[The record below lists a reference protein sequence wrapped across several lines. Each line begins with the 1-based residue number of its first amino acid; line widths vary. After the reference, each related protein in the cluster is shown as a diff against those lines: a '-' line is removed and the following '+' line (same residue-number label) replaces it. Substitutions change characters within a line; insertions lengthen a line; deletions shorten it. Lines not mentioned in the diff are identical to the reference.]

1 MNAAAPSP
9 LALADNENHQSSRSV
24 LDAFRGDPRELCGE
38 SDYDFSAAP
47 AQDSTAGGR
56 RPGPLL
62 DALVELPPVP
72 LAEDGANVALAPR
85 LPLYALLSIQ
95 RRTPPT
101 RAIPPSGA
109 GAPAATGWRHVVWD
123 DGRNRTAEADDGEG
137 PASWLSEPEGGGG
150 AGDAKFFGAELDS
163 QLSES
168 GGMHRTLR
176 HALTVE
182 LPDEEARSDASLEG
196 DGSARWE
203 LELWILLHLPSD
215 VFVNVHDAFEVPLPP
230 KGRDWDLRASV
241 VTVQGDRIDEEQPEF
256 ASRSHA
262 VLVRVQAELLPAD
275 RDSSPTA
282 PRSLAFATKVHLRYP
297 RPASSGAEP
306 FCRVVVLAPAIVGG
320 TLQRAGKGPSQTVY
334 RWKPQLSDSHSNRR
348 LAAPPLLATRAAAGR
363 GGDLPWVALLTLAA
377 ALAGGAAMLRDI
389 SRVADW
395 GGR

>member
-1 MNAAAPSP
+1 
-9 LALADNENHQSSRSV
+9 
-24 LDAFRGDPRELCGE
+24 
-38 SDYDFSAAP
+38 
-47 AQDSTAGGR
+47 
-56 RPGPLL
+56 
-62 DALVELPPVP
+62 
-72 LAEDGANVALAPR
+72 
-85 LPLYALLSIQ
+85 
-95 RRTPPT
+95 
-101 RAIPPSGA
+101 
-109 GAPAATGWRHVVWD
+109 VWD
-123 DGRNRTAEADDGEG
+123 DGRNRTAEEYDGEG
-137 PASWLSEPEGGGG
+137 PAPRPFEPEG
-150 AGDAKFFGAELDS
+150 DAVDARFFGAELDS
-163 QLSES
+163 HLSES

-215 VFVNVHDAFEVPLPP
+215 VFVNVNDAFEAPPPQPL
-230 KGRDWDLRASV
+230 KGQDWDLRASV
-241 VTVQGDRIDEEQPEF
+241 VTVQGERIDEEQPEF

-262 VLVRVQAELLPAD
+262 VLLRVRAELLPAD

-306 FCRVVVLAPAIVGG
+306 FCRVVVPAPAIVAG
-320 TLQRAGKGPSQTVY
+320 TATKRAGKGPSQTVY
-334 RWKPQLSDSHSNRR
+334 RWKHRLSDSHSKRR
-348 LAAPPLLATRAAAGR
+348 LAAPPLLATRVAAGR

>member
-1 MNAAAPSP
+1 MNAAAPAS
-9 LALADNENHQSSRSV
+9 LALLVENHQSSWSV

-38 SDYDFSAAP
+38 SDLLSAP
-47 AQDSTAGGR
+47 AQKSVPGRR
-56 RPGPLL
+56 RPGLL
-62 DALVELPPVP
+62 LNALVELPSVP
-72 LAEDGANVALAPR
+72 LPADDAAAPR

-95 RRTPPT
+95 RRTSPT
-101 RAIPPSGA
+101 IAIPPSGA

-123 DGRNRTAEADDGEG
+123 DGRNRTAEADGGEG
-137 PASWLSEPEGGGG
+137 PAPGPFEPEGGGG

-163 QLSES
+163 HLSES

-176 HALTVE
+176 HALTIE
-182 LPDEEARSDASLEG
+182 LPDEEARNDGSSEG

-215 VFVNVHDAFEVPLPP
+215 VFVNVNDAFEAPPPQPL
-230 KGRDWDLRASV
+230 KGQDWDLRASV
-241 VTVQGDRIDEEQPEF
+241 VTVQGERIDEEQPEF

-262 VLVRVQAELLPAD
+262 VLLRVRAELLPAD
-275 RDSSPTA
+275 YGSAAR
-282 PRSLAFATKVHLRYP
+282 RSLAFATKVHLRYP

-306 FCRVVVLAPAIVGG
+306 FCRVVMLAPTIVAG
-320 TLQRAGKGPSQTVY
+320 TATRRAGKGPSQTVY
-334 RWKPQLSDSHSNRR
+334 RWKPQLSDSHSKRR
-348 LAAPPLLATRAAAGR
+348 LAAPPLLATRVAAGR